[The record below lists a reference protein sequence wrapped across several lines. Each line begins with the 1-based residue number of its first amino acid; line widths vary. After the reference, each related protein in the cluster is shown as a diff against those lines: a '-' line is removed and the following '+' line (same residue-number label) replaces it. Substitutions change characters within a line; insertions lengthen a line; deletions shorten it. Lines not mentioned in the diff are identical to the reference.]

1 MVSTIRP
8 MWVKKFMAPK
18 SRKAAPAKAQLAPM
32 MVRISGTLLHP
43 VSAKGK
49 RTTPTPTRAKS
60 VEMKMAST
68 SGQGAKRP
76 EIGSCGGVMK
86 SWYVTPAMAIP
97 NRPSPIPKM
106 NTDIS
111 CATFRIS

>member
-1 MVSTIRP
+1 MVSTIRL

-18 SRKAAPAKAQLAPM
+18 SRKAAPAKAQLAPL

-60 VEMKMAST
+60 
-68 SGQGAKRP
+68 P
-76 EIGSCGGVMK
+76 EIGSCGGAMK

-111 CATFRIS
+111 CATFGSPDVNVVTVISGTGV